1 VRSFVHRRVPSAA
14 ADDVVADVFVIAW
27 RGLDKAPGDELA
39 WLLAIARGVLAN
51 RRRGEARRLALRDRL
66 AASSVAG
73 VQQEPEGC
81 GGGSGLMGAL
91 GSLGRLDQEV
101 LLLVAWDGLDRTQA
115 ARALGVT
122 PGLFSVRLHRA
133 RRRLE
138 RARAAQEETAEQ
150 QAGDPAAME
159 VSVTNPDRLSWARTG
174 TSGAVS
180 GSGGPST
187 ALNGAELI
195 RPLSHS
201 ATSSPNCCSVT
212 ASAHRGSRMPSFIRH
227 C

>member
-1 VRSFVHRRVPSAA
+1 MVRSFVHRRVPPAA

-27 RGLDKAPGDELA
+27 RRLDKVPGDELP

-51 RRRGEARRLALRDRL
+51 RRRGEARQLALRDRL
-66 AASSVAG
+66 EASTVAG
-73 VQQEPEGC
+73 VEQELEGAH
-81 GGGSGLMGAL
+81 GQSELMRAL

-138 RARAAQEETAEQ
+138 RALAAQEEAAEQ
-150 QAGDPAAME
+150 RAGEPAG
-159 VSVTNPDRLSWARTG
+159 N
-174 TSGAVS
+174 
-180 GSGGPST
+180 GGV
-187 ALNGAELI
+187 L
-195 RPLSHS
+195 R
-201 ATSSPNCCSVT
+201 
-212 ASAHRGSRMPSFIRH
+212 
-227 C
+227 